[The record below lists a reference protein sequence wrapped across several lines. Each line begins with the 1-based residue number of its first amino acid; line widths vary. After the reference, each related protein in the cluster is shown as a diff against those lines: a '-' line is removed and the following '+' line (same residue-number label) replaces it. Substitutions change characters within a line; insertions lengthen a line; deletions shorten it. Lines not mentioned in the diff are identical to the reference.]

1 MSAVRRFSRRGVSL
15 HSWVASLFSSS
26 EASFSGRNI
35 AGEDRVL
42 LDARAADQ
50 ERARAQGVSGSEGH
64 GLWLQTCVVC
74 AASSKIVIE
83 VAEHGQ
89 LGDLLIVQF
98 QRT

>member
-1 MSAVRRFSRRGVSL
+1 MLEPRTKNVLERRGYLGQKATDYGCRPALS
-15 HSWVASLFSSS
+15 
-26 EASFSGRNI
+26 
-35 AGEDRVL
+35 
-42 LDARAADQ
+42 
-50 ERARAQGVSGSEGH
+50 AQ
-64 GLWLQTCVVC
+64 Q